1 MSDIADIIRKGEGK
15 TLEFKETLPS
25 GESLARTAVA
35 FSNMAG
41 GKIIIGIE
49 DRSSKLTGIS
59 ENDALDFP
67 DRIYGMIYDRCS
79 PAIIPE
85 IYLVSVED
93 RKVLVVEIYPGALKP
108 YYLTSKGREK
118 GIYVRVGA
126 VNKPADREMIGELER
141 QRLNISFDE
150 QPLYDKTEAH
160 LDIERLTKDFQRL
173 SGRELTPQDLLNLRI
188 VREEGKQRFV
198 TVGGMMLAGRENL
211 LEFARVKCARFK
223 GKEMVE
229 FIDQKEFSGLLY
241 EQAEEA
247 MKFAM
252 TYIAKSGKIEGLQRI
267 DRYEVPLE
275 AIREAIVNAIVHRDY
290 SISGADIK
298 FAIFDDRIEITSPGC
313 LPRSLEIEDIMAGR
327 SEIRNKVIARFFK
340 EIGFIEQWGT
350 GMRKMVNLCAAAN
363 LPEPAFKESGLYF
376 KIIFF
381 KKAFSPDDKTGW
393 SENTNKENSRDRNS
407 KLQETAGG
415 QQWWSDKW
423 SERWSEIPPRHREI
437 LELLRANRG
446 ISRQGLARSLA
457 INPSAVQKHLA
468 KLKEAGYIKRIGPD
482 KGGYWQVIE

>member
-1 MSDIADIIRKGEGK
+1 MSDIEDIIRKGEGK
-15 TLEFKETLPS
+15 TLEFKETLPG

-49 DRSSKLTGIS
+49 DRTRKLIGVS

-79 PAIIPE
+79 PTIIPE
-85 IYLVSVED
+85 VYLVNVAD
-93 RKVLVVEIYPGALKP
+93 KKTLVVEIYPGALKP
-108 YYLTSKGREK
+108 YYLKSKGREK

-126 VNKPADREMIGELER
+126 VNKPADQEMIGELER
-141 QRLNISFDE
+141 QRQNISFDE
-150 QPLYDKTEAH
+150 QPLHDKNEEH
-160 LDIERLTKDFQRL
+160 IDIERLKKDFQRL
-173 SGRELTPQDLLNLRI
+173 SGRELTPPDLLNLRI
-188 VREEGKQRFV
+188 IREEGKQRFV

-211 LEFARVKCARFK
+211 PEYARVKCARFK
-223 GKEMVE
+223 GTEMTE
-229 FIDQKEFSGLLY
+229 FIDQKEFNGLLY

-252 TYIAKSGKIEGLQRI
+252 THIAKSGKIEGLQRI

-350 GMRKMVNLCAAAN
+350 GMRKMVNLCASAN
-363 LPEPAFKESGLYF
+363 LPEPEFKESGLFF
-376 KIIFF
+376 KIIF
-381 KKAFSPDDKTGW
+381 KKGSATNEKTGW
-393 SENTNKENSRDRNS
+393 SEKADAEDTRYKNN
-407 KLQETAGG
+407 KLQESAGG
-415 QQWWSDKW
+415 QDGWSDKW
-423 SERWSEIPPRHREI
+423 SVMLSALPPRHREMIEI
-437 LELLRANRG
+437 LRENRG
-446 ISRQGLARSLA
+446 ISRQGMAKSLA

-468 KLKEAGYIKRIGPD
+468 KLKAAGFIKRIGPD

>member
-25 GESLARTAVA
+25 GESMARTAVA

-49 DRSSKLTGIS
+49 DRTRKLIGVS

-85 IYLVSVED
+85 VYLVSVAD
-93 RKVLVVEIYPGALKP
+93 RKVLVAEIYPGALKP
-108 YYLTSKGREK
+108 YYLKSKGREK

-126 VNKPADREMIGELER
+126 VNKPADQQMIGELER
-141 QRLNISFDE
+141 QRQNISFDE
-150 QPLYDKTEAH
+150 QTLYDKTEAH

-173 SGRELTPQDLLNLRI
+173 SGRELTPPDLLNLRI
-188 VREEGKQRFV
+188 IREEGKQRFV
-198 TVGGMMLAGRENL
+198 TVGGVMLAGRENL
-211 LEFARVKCARFK
+211 LEYARVKCARFK
-223 GKEMVE
+223 GTEMVE
-229 FIDQKEFSGLLY
+229 FIDQKEFTGCLH
-241 EQAEEA
+241 EQAEET

-252 TYIAKSGKIEGLQRI
+252 THIAKSGRIEGLQRI

-313 LPRSLEIEDIMAGR
+313 LPRSLEIKDIMAGR

-350 GMRKMVNLCAAAN
+350 GMRKMVNLCASAN
-363 LPEPAFKESGLYF
+363 LPEPEFKESGLFF
-376 KIIFF
+376 KIIF
-381 KKAFSPDDKTGW
+381 KKGSAINEKTGW
-393 SENTNKENSRDRNS
+393 SEKADTEDTGDKNN
-407 KLQETAGG
+407 KLQESAGG
-415 QQWWSDKW
+415 QDGWSDKW
-423 SERWSEIPPRHREI
+423 SVMLSALPPRHREMI
-437 LELLRANRG
+437 EMLRENRG
-446 ISRQGLARSLA
+446 ISRQGMAKSLA

-468 KLKEAGYIKRIGPD
+468 KLKAAGFIKRIGPD

>member
-1 MSDIADIIRKGEGK
+1 MPDIADIIRKGEGK
-15 TLEFKETLPS
+15 TLEFKETLPG
-25 GESLARTAVA
+25 GEILARTAVA

-49 DRSSKLTGIS
+49 DRSRKLIGVS
-59 ENDALDFP
+59 ENEALDFP

-93 RKVLVVEIYPGALKP
+93 RKILVVEIYPGAVKP
-108 YYLTSKGREK
+108 YYLKSKGREN

-141 QRLNISFDE
+141 QKLNISFDE
-150 QPLYDKTEAH
+150 QPLYDKTEEH
-160 LDIERLTKDFQRL
+160 IDIERLKKDFQRL
-173 SGRELTPQDLLNLRI
+173 SGRELKPPDLLNLRI
-188 VREEGKQRFV
+188 IREEGKQRFV
-198 TVGGMMLAGRENL
+198 TVGGMMLAGRETFF
-211 LEFARVKCARFK
+211 EYARMKCARFK
-223 GKEMVE
+223 GTEMVE

-267 DRYEVPLE
+267 DRYEVPLD

-298 FAIFDDRIEITSPGC
+298 FAVFDDRIEITSPGC

-350 GMRKMVNLCAAAN
+350 GMRKMVNLCASAN
-363 LPEPAFKESGLYF
+363 LPEPEFKESGLFF
-376 KIIFF
+376 KIVF
-381 KKAFSPDDKTGW
+381 KKGSTSNDKEKW
-393 SENTNKENSRDRNS
+393 SENTDAEVTSYKNNR
-407 KLQETAGG
+407 LQETKSG
-415 QQWWSDKW
+415 QIGWSDKW
-423 SERWSEIPPRHREI
+423 SIRLSELPPRHREI
-437 LELLRANRG
+437 IEMLRANRG
-446 ISRQGLARSLA
+446 ISRQGMARSLA

-468 KLKEAGYIKRIGPD
+468 KLKDAGFIRRVGPD
-482 KGGYWQVIE
+482 KGGYWQIIE

>member
-1 MSDIADIIRKGEGK
+1 MSDIDGIIRKREGK
-15 TLEFKETLPS
+15 TLEFKETLPG

-49 DRSSKLTGIS
+49 DRSRKLIGVS

-85 IYLVSVED
+85 VYLVSVAD

-108 YYLTSKGREK
+108 YYLKSKGREK

-126 VNKPADREMIGELER
+126 VNKPADQEMIGELER
-141 QRLNISFDE
+141 QRQNISFDE
-150 QPLYDKTEAH
+150 QPLYDKTEEH
-160 LDIERLTKDFQRL
+160 IDIERLKKDFQRL
-173 SGRELTPQDLLNLRI
+173 SCRELKPPDLLNLRI
-188 VREEGKQRFV
+188 IREEGKQRFV

-211 LEFARVKCARFK
+211 PEYARVKCARFK
-223 GKEMVE
+223 GTEMIE
-229 FIDQKEFSGLLY
+229 FIDQKEFSGVLY
-241 EQAEEA
+241 EQAEET

-252 TYIAKSGKIEGLQRI
+252 THIAKSGKIEGLQRI

-350 GMRKMVNLCAAAN
+350 GMRKMVNLCASAN
-363 LPEPAFKESGLYF
+363 LPEPEFKEGGLFF
-376 KIIFF
+376 KIIF
-381 KKAFSPDDKTGW
+381 KKGPAPSDKAWW
-393 SENTNKENSRDRNS
+393 SEKTDTENIKYKNNR
-407 KLQETAGG
+407 LQEEAGG
-415 QQWWSDKW
+415 QDGWSDKW
-423 SERWSEIPPRHREI
+423 SDIPPRHREI

-446 ISRQGLARSLA
+446 ISRQGLASSLA

-468 KLKEAGYIKRIGPD
+468 KLKDAGFIKRIGPD
-482 KGGYWQVIE
+482 KGGYWQIIE

>member
-1 MSDIADIIRKGEGK
+1 MPDIADIIRKGEGK
-15 TLEFKETLPS
+15 TLEFKETLPG
-25 GESLARTAVA
+25 GEILARTAVA

-49 DRSSKLTGIS
+49 DRSRKLIGVS
-59 ENDALDFP
+59 ENEALDFP
-67 DRIYGMIYDRCS
+67 DRIYGMIYDRCC

-85 IYLVSVED
+85 IYLVSVKD
-93 RKVLVVEIYPGALKP
+93 RKILVVEIYPGALKP
-108 YYLTSKGREK
+108 YYLKSKGREN

-141 QRLNISFDE
+141 QKLNISFDE
-150 QPLYDKTEAH
+150 QPLYDKTEEH
-160 LDIERLTKDFQRL
+160 IDIERLKKDFQRL
-173 SGRELTPQDLLNLRI
+173 SGRELKPPDLLNLRI
-188 VREEGKQRFV
+188 IREEGKQRFV
-198 TVGGMMLAGRENL
+198 TVGGMMLAGRETL
-211 LEFARVKCARFK
+211 FEYARVKCARFK
-223 GKEMVE
+223 GAEMVE

-267 DRYEVPLE
+267 DRYEVPLD

-298 FAIFDDRIEITSPGC
+298 FAVFDDRIEITSPGC

-350 GMRKMVNLCAAAN
+350 GMRKMVNLCASAN
-363 LPEPAFKESGLYF
+363 LPEPEFKESGLFF
-376 KIIFF
+376 KIIF
-381 KKAFSPDDKTGW
+381 KKGPSLNDKARW
-393 SENTNKENSRDRNS
+393 SENKDAEDTRDKNNR
-407 KLQETAGG
+407 LQETMGG
-415 QQWWSDKW
+415 QVGWSDKW
-423 SERWSEIPPRHREI
+423 SVRLSELPPRHREI
-437 LELLRANRG
+437 IEMLRANRG
-446 ISRQGLARSLA
+446 ISRQGMARSLA

-468 KLKEAGYIKRIGPD
+468 KLKDAGLIRRVGPD
-482 KGGYWQVIE
+482 KGGYWQIIE

>member
-1 MSDIADIIRKGEGK
+1 MSDITDIIRKGEGK
-15 TLEFKETLPS
+15 ALEFKETLPS

-49 DRSSKLTGIS
+49 DRSHKLIGIG

-67 DRIYGMIYDRCS
+67 DRIYGMIYNRCS

-160 LDIERLTKDFQRL
+160 LDIKRLTKDFQRL
-173 SGRELTPQDLLNLRI
+173 GNRELEPQDLLNLRI
-188 VREEGKQRFV
+188 VKEEGKQRFV
-198 TVGGMMLAGRENL
+198 TVGGMMLAGRESL
-211 LEFARVKCARFK
+211 LEYARVKCARFK
-223 GKEMVE
+223 GTEMVE
-229 FIDQKEFSGLLY
+229 FIDQKEFAGLLY
-241 EQAEEA
+241 EQAEET

-350 GMRKMVNLCAAAN
+350 GMKKMVNLCAVAN
-363 LPEPAFKESGLYF
+363 LPEPEFKESGLYF
-376 KIIFF
+376 KIIF
-381 KKAFSPDDKTGW
+381 KKGSAPNNKAGW
-393 SENTNKENSRDRNS
+393 SENKDADDTIDKNSVI
-407 KLQETAGG
+407 QETTRG
-415 QQWWSDKW
+415 QVGWSDKW
-423 SERWSEIPPRHREI
+423 SVRWSDIPPRHREI

-446 ISRQGLARSLA
+446 ISRQGMARSLA

-468 KLKEAGYIKRIGPD
+468 KLKDAGYIKRIGPD
-482 KGGYWQVIE
+482 RGGYWQIIE

>member
-1 MSDIADIIRKGEGK
+1 MSDIADFIRKGEGK

-41 GKIIIGIE
+41 GRIIIGIE
-49 DRSSKLTGIS
+49 DRSRKLIGVS

-85 IYLVSVED
+85 VYLVSVAD
-93 RKVLVVEIYPGALKP
+93 SKVLVVEIYPGALKP
-108 YYLTSKGREK
+108 YYLKSKGREK

-126 VNKPADREMIGELER
+126 VNKPADQEMIGELER
-141 QRLNISFDE
+141 QRQNISFDE
-150 QPLYDKTEAH
+150 QTLYDKTEAH

-173 SGRELTPQDLLNLRI
+173 SGRELTPPDLLNLRI
-188 VREEGKQRFV
+188 IREEGKQRFV

-211 LEFARVKCARFK
+211 PEYARVKCARFK
-223 GKEMVE
+223 GTEMAE
-229 FIDQKEFSGLLY
+229 FIDQKEFNGLLY

-252 TYIAKSGKIEGLQRI
+252 THIAKSGKIEGLQRI

-350 GMRKMVNLCAAAN
+350 GMRKMVNLCASAN
-363 LPEPAFKESGLYF
+363 LPEPEFKESGLFF
-376 KIIFF
+376 KIIF
-381 KKAFSPDDKTGW
+381 KKGSAINKKTGW
-393 SENTNKENSRDRNS
+393 SEKADADATRDKNN
-407 KLQETAGG
+407 KLQESAGG
-415 QQWWSDKW
+415 QDGWSDKW
-423 SERWSEIPPRHREI
+423 SVMLSALPPRHREMIEI
-437 LELLRANRG
+437 LRENRG
-446 ISRQGLARSLA
+446 ISRQGMAKSLA

-468 KLKEAGYIKRIGPD
+468 KLKAAGFIKRIGPD
-482 KGGYWQVIE
+482 KGGYWQIIE

>member
-1 MSDIADIIRKGEGK
+1 MSDIDCIIRKGEGK
-15 TLEFKETLPS
+15 TLEFKETLPG
-25 GESLARTAVA
+25 GESLAKTAVA

-49 DRSSKLTGIS
+49 DRSRKLIGVS
-59 ENDALDFP
+59 ENEALDFP
-67 DRIYGMIYDRCS
+67 DRIYGMIYDRCC

-93 RKVLVVEIYPGALKP
+93 RKILVVEIYPGAVKP
-108 YYLTSKGREK
+108 YYLKSKRREK

-126 VNKPADREMIGELER
+126 VNKPADQEMIGELER
-141 QRLNISFDE
+141 QRQNISFDE
-150 QPLYDKTEAH
+150 QPLYDKIEEN
-160 LDIERLTKDFQRL
+160 LDIERLKKDFQRL
-173 SGRELTPQDLLNLRI
+173 SGKELTPPDLLNLRI
-188 VREEGKQRFV
+188 IREEGKQRFV

-211 LEFARVKCARFK
+211 PEYTRVKCARFK
-223 GKEMVE
+223 GTEMIE
-229 FIDQKEFSGLLY
+229 FIDQKEFSGVLY
-241 EQAEEA
+241 EQAEET

-252 TYIAKSGKIEGLQRI
+252 THIAKSGKIEGLQRI

-350 GMRKMVNLCAAAN
+350 GMRKMVNLCASAN

-376 KIIFF
+376 KITFF
-381 KKAFSPDDKTGW
+381 KKAFSPDGKIGW
-393 SENTNKENSRDRNS
+393 SENTDTENTGDKNS

-415 QQWWSDKW
+415 QQGWSDKW
-423 SERWSEIPPRHREI
+423 SVRLSELPPFRREI
-437 LELLRANRG
+437 IKMLRANRG
-446 ISRQGLARSLA
+446 ISRQGMARSLA

-468 KLKEAGYIKRIGPD
+468 KLKEAGFIRRIGPD
-482 KGGYWQVIE
+482 KGGYWQIIE